1 MCRMIDNGLGVGLLP
16 DRAFALMQGLGRLA
30 AVRLDEPW
38 AERELRL
45 VARDF
50 DALPVTARLLV
61 EHLAPKISPSP

>member
-1 MCRMIDNGLGVGLLP
+1 MLYIDRHLVHEVTSPQAFEGL
-16 DRAFALMQGLGRLA
+16 RLA